1 MVRNRAARISVTA
14 VAEFDTNKPVE
25 PAPPSPTGPALVG
38 AADEQALLVQLR
50 RASELVSA
58 QRLPEAEA
66 ELLGAQRIS
75 PQDLRVLKL
84 LALVRFKLGRLAEAG
99 QVYREAAAVAPEDPT
114 VRLNLGLIA
123 LKLESF
129 AEAAQELEA
138 AVRALPD
145 DRRAWSY
152 LGYAYARNASPA
164 QAASAFRRAG
174 QHELAAEMERAAT
187 PSSHSSEIAVVEGL
201 PDVSP
206 AKHDGEPSPLSTQA
220 TPRPQLR
227 AEVTPGPTP
236 LPRSVDTSFD
246 QLVSLGEFTT
256 TRLLALGPASLP
268 LAFLGDGVLRFQAG
282 AETHVREAA
291 LLVALGGP
299 GLTLARRR
307 SRGHYGGRDLSTGN
321 DRFFRVEG
329 AGDLLLSCPDDQ
341 RRLTALQLERDV
353 LYIEEDRVMAWGD
366 EVVWEA
372 GRVPGNGKALMQF
385 RGTGRVIITCGER
398 EIVAVRIAE
407 GELQVVPT
415 ARLAGWLGRV
425 VVQGPPT
432 ATQNAIP
439 GLEYVTCEGEG
450 VLLLSRHGEHR

>member
-1 MVRNRAARISVTA
+1 VAETDTNPPLEPAAAAAGPPLGGA
-14 VAEFDTNKPVE
+14 VA
-25 PAPPSPTGPALVG
+25 
-38 AADEQALLVQLR
+38 DEKALLTQLR

-66 ELLGAQRIS
+66 QLLVAHRTS
-75 PQDLRVLKL
+75 PHDLRVLKL

-99 QVYREAAAVAPEDPT
+99 KVYREAAAVAPDDPA

-129 AEAAQELEA
+129 AEAAEELEA
-138 AVRALPD
+138 AVRAQPD

-187 PSSHSSEIAVVEGL
+187 PSAHSSEIPVVEGL
-201 PDVSP
+201 DDLPP
-206 AKHDGEPSPLSTQA
+206 AKLESVPSSLSTQA

-227 AEVTPGPTP
+227 SEETPTP
-236 LPRSVDTSFD
+236 LPRRSATSLD
-246 QLVSLGEFTT
+246 EMVTLGEFTT
-256 TRLLALGPASLP
+256 SRLLSLPSAPGPLASL
-268 LAFLGDGVLRFQAG
+268 GEGVLRFQAG
-282 AETHVREAA
+282 AETHVRESA

-307 SRGHYGGRDLSTGN
+307 SRGHYAGGSLAAGD
-321 DRFFRVEG
+321 DRFFRIEG
-329 AGDLLLSCPDDQ
+329 AGELLLACPDRQ
-341 RRLTALQLERDV
+341 RRLTALKLDRDV
-353 LYIEEDRVMAWGD
+353 FYVEEERVMAWGD

-372 GRVPGNGKALMQF
+372 GRVPGNGKALLQF
-385 RGTGRVIITCGER
+385 RGTGRVVIVCGEK
-398 EIVAVRIAE
+398 EIVAVRIGE
-407 GELQVVPT
+407 GECQVVPT
-415 ARLAGWLGRV
+415 ARLAGWLGQV
-425 VVQGPPT
+425 VVQGPPA
-432 ATQNAIP
+432 ATQNVIP
-439 GLEYVTCEGEG
+439 GLEYVSCEGEG